1 MIPLHLSGA
10 VIACIFAL
18 MACVAVVLVWAMCV
32 IVDEWRESAFDDEVK
47 GKGEDLE

>member
-18 MACVAVVLVWAMCV
+18 MACVAVVLVWAMC
-32 IVDEWRESAFDDEVK
+32 IAVDQWREAAFDDEAK
-47 GKGEDLE
+47 GEAEDLE